1 LAVLKD
7 VLVAL
12 IFAGARLPTLAFGR
26 FLKSLAGGA
35 IATYRDPTSRPLAFE
50 LWSVTMVSFSTQREK
65 AQTIGLSK

>member
-7 VLVAL
+7 VFVAL

-35 IATYRDPTSRPLAFE
+35 IATNY
-50 LWSVTMVSFSTQREK
+50 
-65 AQTIGLSK
+65 